1 MSFACYQLDIG
12 QWFLVTGLCHSFTFS
27 FFSGI
32 NKQKNSDKVK
42 VKHQHQHQRK
52 GGIRCVNERGHRLQ
66 SRGEERVA

>member
-1 MSFACYQLDIG
+1 MI
-12 QWFLVTGLCHSFTFS
+12 FS